1 MIRLTYT
8 LLKWCNHGNPFWNAN
23 AVLSVKIGCFANAKL
38 HFPVWVCCFFIKR
51 SNLVSQSMY
60 VWSWSTIALK
70 TLSSTRGTNSALLRR
85 SLNLSS
91 SDTCKQ
97 HVEPNLKLSCYHYAT
112 SPYSTIKKIYTTLQ
126 KSPRSVTIKQIWTF
140 ADGHLLQFLEPN
152 LSKSKSNWDH
162 ILNL

>member
-126 KSPRSVTIKQIWTF
+126 KSSRSVTIKQIWTF

-152 LSKSKSNWDH
+152 LPRPWSFWQNWAD
-162 ILNL
+162 